1 MVKLLL
7 DENLSPRA
15 ALDLRDEGHDVIHL
29 RERGRL
35 GIADPEVLELAF
47 AEDRALVTANVGDF
61 RKLAAAREVH
71 AGIVLLLDGG
81 LRREEQLEVPRRV
94 IVALEAEGDLVNRAL
109 TVALD
114 GAITMAEVSRPV
126 P

>member
-15 ALDLRDEGHDVIHL
+15 AVDLRADGHDAVHL

-47 AEDRALVTANVGDF
+47 AEDRVLVTANVADF
-61 RKLAAAREVH
+61 RRLAAARDLH

-81 LRREEQLEVPRRV
+81 LRRDEQLEVLRRV
-94 IVALEAEGDLVNRAL
+94 LVALEGGDDLVNRLL

-114 GAITMAEVSRPV
+114 GGFSIEELPPSR
-126 P
+126 

>member
-15 ALDLRDEGHDVIHL
+15 AIELRADGCDVAHL

-47 AEDRALVTANVGDF
+47 AEDRVLVTANVGDF

-71 AGIVLLLDGG
+71 AGIVLILDGG
-81 LRREEQLEVPRRV
+81 LRRDEQLEVLRRV
-94 IVALEAEGDLVNRAL
+94 IVALEADRDLVNRAL

-114 GAITMAEVSRPV
+114 GGFSIEELPTSSV
-126 P
+126 